1 MQQMF
6 FLPPILGFLVLFTGQ
21 NNCATINPMESVDSL
36 LGFFKPDFVFSL
48 SFFVAFIGFGV
59 FFSKQFWP
67 WFQAYVDKRQEYD
80 YMISAQRWEVM
91 KALSDDIG
99 EMKKEF
105 QAFLENERKI
115 LDILLKK

>member
-1 MQQMF
+1 MDLID
-6 FLPPILGFLVLFTGQ
+6 FLL
-21 NNCATINPMESVDSL
+21 EH
-36 LGFFKPDFVFSL
+36 FKPDFVFSL
-48 SFFVAFIGFGV
+48 VFFIGFIGFGV
-59 FFSKQFWP
+59 FFSRQVWP
-67 WFQAYVDKRQEYD
+67 WFQTYVDKRLEYD

-105 QAFLENERKI
+105 QAFVENERKI